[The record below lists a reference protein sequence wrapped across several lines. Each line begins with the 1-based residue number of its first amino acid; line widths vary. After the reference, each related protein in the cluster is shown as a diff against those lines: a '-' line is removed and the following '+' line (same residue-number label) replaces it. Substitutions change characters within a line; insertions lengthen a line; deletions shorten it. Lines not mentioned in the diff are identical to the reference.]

1 METWLAIGP
10 GIGSGGRDAVLN
22 QNKNTIKKTRGLDCG
37 F

>member
-1 METWLAIGP
+1 MLIGP

-22 QNKNTIKKTRGLDCG
+22 QNENTIKETLCLDCG